1 MSGWGSIWLV
11 AERELREA
19 FRRRTFWIIVG
30 VVLVASTAGVV
41 LPEVI
46 GGGRTSYDVAVVGRS
61 PELDARLEA
70 VAESLDAD
78 VHLSA
83 AATLEAATRLVADE
97 EVDVAVVAGDRPAVI
112 AKQDRA
118 DSFVATAQQVV
129 GVQALAGALEA
140 AGLDAA
146 AVERA
151 LEESTPRVVRLDED
165 EASRQ
170 SSAAI
175 VSTVL
180 YLLLLMLMIAVAN
193 GTAIEK
199 ANRISEVL
207 LAIVR
212 PGALLFGKVI
222 GVGLVGILTLSVAVV
237 PPLVRQAFGGGL
249 PAGLGA
255 AILGGGP
262 WFLLGLVL
270 YLTTAGALGALVE
283 RQEEAGTVVTPLT
296 ILLVGSLLIAQSASD
311 SPLGTALALFPFT
324 SPMIMPSRIAVG
336 AASGAEMALSL
347 ALGAATVLLAV
358 RVGARVYAGAIVR
371 TGRRI
376 KVREALSAS

>member
-1 MSGWGSIWLV
+1 MSGWESIWLV

-41 LPEVI
+41 LPELI
-46 GGGRTSYDVAVVGRS
+46 GSGRTSYDVAVVGRT
-61 PELDARLEA
+61 PELDARLVA
-70 VAESLDAD
+70 VAESLDSD
-78 VHLSA
+78 VHLTTA
-83 AATLEAATRLVADE
+83 ANLEVAARLVADE

-112 AKQDRA
+112 AKQGRA
-118 DSFVATAQQVV
+118 DGFVATAQQVV
-129 GVQALAGALEA
+129 GVQALADALEA

-146 AVERA
+146 FVERA
-151 LEESTPRVVRLDED
+151 FDASAPRVVRLDED
-165 EASRQ
+165 GASRQ
-170 SSAAI
+170 ASAAI

-222 GVGLVGILTLSVAVV
+222 GVGLVGILTLSVAVA
-237 PPLVRQAFGGGL
+237 PPLVRQAVGGDL

-270 YLTTAGALGALVE
+270 YLTIAGALGALVE

-311 SPLGTALALFPFT
+311 SPLGTVLALFPFT

-336 AASGAEMALSL
+336 ASSGAEMALSL
-347 ALGAATVLLAV
+347 ALGLATVLVAV
-358 RVGARVYAGAIVR
+358 RVGARIYAGAIVR

-376 KVREALSAS
+376 KLREALSAS